1 MILDSKMASA
11 IDHEKHRDSSSLDG
25 KVDGHGIH
33 SEVINPL
40 NDLPDPD
47 AGLNEEER
55 AAAVCLN
62 PYVYSGAQLTLDRTR
77 SCSAP
82 STSSLFHGFPSSTS
96 SVGYDCLV
104 SLVLR

>member
-1 MILDSKMASA
+1 MASA
-11 IDHEKHRDSSSLDG
+11 IDYEKHRDSSSMDG

-33 SEVINPL
+33 SEVINPH

-55 AAAVCLN
+55 AAAVCLKLH
-62 PYVYSGAQLTLDRTR
+62 VYSGALLTLSRTR
-77 SCSAP
+77 SCYAN
-82 STSSLFHGFPSSTS
+82 STSSLFHGCPSSTS
-96 SVGYDCLV
+96 FVGCDCMI